1 MGSRIFYFLFIF
13 NFPSVI
19 ASIKKTGSG
28 REGWNQ
34 ANITSTFMY
43 NETRHERVG
52 WTSNSAIVPKRKQS
66 KISKS
71 PKNLPACQQYFTSC
85 TPGGV
90 GFGSYPAYALKELWP
105 VRWPKNIAGLDDLLM
120 ECSPWNAGEENGC
133 RISKSPQRR
142 LHAL

>member
-19 ASIKKTGSG
+19 ASIKKTGSC

-52 WTSNSAIVPKRKQS
+52 WTSNSAMVPKRKQS

-90 GFGSYPAYALKELWP
+90 GFGSYCLRAKGIVTSAMAEEYCRL
-105 VRWPKNIAGLDDLLM
+105 RWLI
-120 ECSPWNAGEENGC
+120 NGMQSMK
-133 RISKSPQRR
+133 RGRR
-142 LHAL
+142 KRMQDF